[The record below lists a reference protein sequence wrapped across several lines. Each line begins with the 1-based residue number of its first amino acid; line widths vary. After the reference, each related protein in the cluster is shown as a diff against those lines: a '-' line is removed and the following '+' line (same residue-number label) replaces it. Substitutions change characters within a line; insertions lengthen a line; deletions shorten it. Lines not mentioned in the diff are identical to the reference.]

1 MSEEGQRAS
10 APEPGPT
17 ATVGRIFKIIRDR
30 GPLSASDVARVT
42 GLAKSTVSV
51 HVDRLLAAGLVRE
64 SERPGS
70 RRRDLKV
77 AERSGFVVGVDLG
90 QTHLAAALCD
100 LEAVVVSQRRVPLVL
115 LRETPESVLERASAL
130 VEELTARAGVGA
142 RDLLGIG
149 VGVPGPVDF
158 ARGVPVSPPVMP
170 GWDRYPVAARLG
182 ERFGCPAF
190 LDNDV
195 NVMALGER
203 DRGAAEGADSFLFV
217 KIGTGIGAGL
227 VVHGEIFRGAKGAAG
242 DIGHVGL
249 DGDPTPCRCG
259 NAGCLE
265 AVAGGAALEARA
277 RERVRRRRSS
287 FLAGLADRG
296 EPLDAAA
303 VARGAAGGDEAC
315 LGLLVDSAR
324 AVGGVLAKL
333 VNFFNPSLIVV
344 GGGVA
349 GAGERYLAS
358 VREAIYRRST
368 PLATS
373 DLSVKRSA
381 LGDACG
387 VVGAAV
393 LVLDEVLSHRNVTR
407 LVGRSAHAG
416 REKPD
421 GVRGRGRVRGPG
433 ARGGAAPQR
442 RRGPRAGGK
451 RRSGR
456 GAQGS

>member
-1 MSEEGQRAS
+1 MKPEGQGAS
-10 APEPGPT
+10 PPEPGAT

-30 GPLSASDVARVT
+30 GPLSASDIVRVT

-51 HVDRLLAAGLVRE
+51 NVDRLLSAGLVRE
-64 SERPGS
+64 RERPGS
-70 RRRDLKV
+70 RRRELKV
-77 AERSGFVVGVDLG
+77 AERSGYVVGVDLG

-100 LEAVVVSQRRVPLVL
+100 LEAVVLAQRRLPLVL

-130 VEELTARAGVGA
+130 VDELAARAGVGA
-142 RDLLGIG
+142 GDLLGIG

-158 ARGVPVSPPVMP
+158 ARGVPVCPPVMP
-170 GWDRYPVAARLG
+170 GWDQYPVAARLA

-203 DRGAAEGADSFLFV
+203 DRGAAERADSFLFV

-227 VVHGEIFRGAKGAAG
+227 VVHGDIFRGAKGAAG
-242 DIGHVGL
+242 DIGHVGI

-259 NAGCLE
+259 NTGCLE
-265 AVAGGAALEARA
+265 VVAGGAAIEARA
-277 RERVRRRRSS
+277 RERARRRQSP
-287 FLAGLADRG
+287 FLRALAQRG

-303 VARGAAGGDEAC
+303 VARGAAAGDEAC
-315 LGLLVDSAR
+315 VGLLMDSAR

-349 GAGERYLAS
+349 EAGDRYLAS
-358 VREAIYRRST
+358 VREAVYRRST
-368 PLATS
+368 PLATA
-373 DLSVKRSA
+373 DLVVKRSA
-381 LGDACG
+381 LGEACG

-393 LVLDEVLSHRNVTR
+393 LVLDEVLSHRNVSR
-407 LVGRSAHAG
+407 LVGRSAHAA

-421 GVRGRGRVRGPG
+421 GLRRRGGVRGAG
-433 ARGGAAPQR
+433 APGGAAPQR
-442 RRGPRAGGK
+442 PGGARAGGA
-451 RRSGR
+451 RRRRR
-456 GAQGS
+456 GAQGR